1 MAFSFFSKDTE
12 DKKLALLV
20 DIGSSSVGC
29 ALARMGKGQAPH
41 ILATVRENIPF
52 QESLSSAK
60 FLLAMNHALERA
72 LKSIQGGKKDGV
84 VPAHIFCTLSS
95 PWFILKSRHL
105 RIAQKEPFEITE
117 KTLDIFLSDDIEHL
131 KDELK
136 ETLPPQDVMII
147 EKKIIQTKLNGYDI
161 KNPYGQ
167 KTSQVE
173 IIATVGVSSKIVIQS
188 IERKL
193 GQRFHTA
200 PIHFGTFPIAA
211 FSAVRDIFPHEN
223 NFLFIDITG
232 EATDV
237 SLVSSDLLAGSVSFP
252 RGKNF
257 IIREISIQ
265 FHTIH
270 EEAATL
276 FAMYLRKELPSAK
289 HALVEAV
296 VLRAEKEWLTRFE
309 KALATLAGS
318 GMLSH
323 KVFFTTDLD
332 ISELFSN
339 LITKAEAGSLLSESF
354 EVRYIDQLIVS
365 KFVSFESEVFRDPFI
380 VIEALLAEK
389 IVFQHT

>member
-1 MAFSFFSKDTE
+1 MAFSFFTKDTE

-29 ALARMGKGQAPH
+29 ALVRMEKGRAPH

-72 LKSIQGGKKDGV
+72 LKLIQGGKKDGV
-84 VPAHIFCTLSS
+84 APAHIFCTLSS

-173 IIATVGVSSKIVIQS
+173 IVATVGVSSKIVIQS

-193 GQRFHTA
+193 GQRFHTT

-211 FSAVRDIFPHEN
+211 FNAVRDIFPHEN
-223 NFLFIDITG
+223 NFLFLDITG

-237 SLVSSDLLAGSVSFP
+237 SLVSGDLLVGSVSFP

-257 IIREISIQ
+257 IIREISTQ

-289 HALVEAV
+289 HALVEGV

-309 KALATLAGS
+309 KALVTLAGS
-318 GMLSH
+318 GVLSR
-323 KVFFTTDLD
+323 KVFFTTDID
-332 ISELFSN
+332 ISELFSS

-354 EVRYIDQLIVS
+354 EVQYIDQMIVS